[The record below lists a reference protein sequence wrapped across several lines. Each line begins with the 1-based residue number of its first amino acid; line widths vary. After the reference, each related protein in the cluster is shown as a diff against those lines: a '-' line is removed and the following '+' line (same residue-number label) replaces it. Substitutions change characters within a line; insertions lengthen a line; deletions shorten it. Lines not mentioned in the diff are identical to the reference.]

1 MFDWQSESDL
11 DSIRN
16 SCDVFVKEL
25 GRLLRPA
32 GKATEQRAE
41 KRKPAKHSGG
51 RKHPGAVY
59 LGVVYPGAK
68 TFRWERASSLL
79 LTASISHFW
88 TMSCAGEE
96 ERQLL
101 GHLDPSGRVQQ
112 RQHRLPCSF
121 LPGSKLKKK
130 FSSSRGKM
138 IIVHLS
144 RRYLIQRTRFR

>member
-1 MFDWQSESDL
+1 MFL
-11 DSIRN
+11 L
-16 SCDVFVKEL
+16 FVKEL

-41 KRKPAKHSGG
+41 KRKPAKYPGW
-51 RKHPGAVY
+51 RKKTGAVF
-59 LGVVYPGAK
+59 LGAK
-68 TFRWERASSLL
+68 AFRWERASSLL

-112 RQHRLPCSF
+112 RQHRLPCSV
-121 LPGSKLKKK
+121 LPGSTLNRKI
-130 FSSSRGKM
+130 SSSRGKM
-138 IIVHLS
+138 IIVHLFQTIS
-144 RRYLIQRTRFR
+144 DTANTFQVGPYS